1 MRSFYFTAK
10 NIGKDRYLTYIMGE
24 GTELDEDALD
34 YCEENE
40 MPQIVDILYE
50 EDDDFDYLTYD
61 ISGLMTLEKF
71 TGEVINK
78 EVVLKMLR
86 NISLGMISIKECAI
100 PLSYIILN
108 KGVMYGN
115 PDTLNIQF
123 LYLPVEGDAS
133 VATEFKGFARQ
144 LVAGMRFNVEE
155 DLSYVG
161 QLLTYINGDSFNLRG
176 LIGLTEAL
184 MKDSGIG
191 FGETNDISTDD
202 GSEVVDSVDPSVL
215 AAEEKKDIM
224 SELQSTAA
232 EDLPEIGD
240 DEEEEDEVEEIEL
253 EEVPEPVKEPEP
265 EPIPNPVPTP
275 VVDDDEE
282 EEEVIHEDG
291 TGITI
296 TEPVKVSK
304 AAMLRAAAEAAAE
317 EAEHAAEEESS
328 EDAKNKKGKK
338 DKGEAAEEAAETKK
352 EGGGLL
358 SNITQKG
365 TEIVENTILG
375 SEGAYV
381 INPYLKRV
389 NTDEIIMINKPVFK
403 IGKASRGVDF
413 HVGGNGAIS
422 RQHAII
428 LHKGDSYYIKDNKST
443 NHTYVNGEA
452 VPADEE
458 VLLKDGATIT
468 LGDED
473 FTFKLG

>member
-1 MRSFYFTAK
+1 
-10 NIGKDRYLTYIMGE
+10 
-24 GTELDEDALD
+24 
-34 YCEENE
+34 
-40 MPQIVDILYE
+40 
-50 EDDDFDYLTYD
+50 
-61 ISGLMTLEKF
+61 
-71 TGEVINK
+71 
-78 EVVLKMLR
+78 
-86 NISLGMISIKECAI
+86 
-100 PLSYIILN
+100 
-108 KGVMYGN
+108 
-115 PDTLNIQF
+115 
-123 LYLPVEGDAS
+123 
-133 VATEFKGFARQ
+133 
-144 LVAGMRFNVEE
+144 MRFNVEE

-184 MKDSGIG
+184 MQDSGIS
-191 FGETNDISTDD
+191 FGETEDISTDD
-202 GSEVVDSVDPSVL
+202 GSEVVDSVDPAVL

-224 SELQSTAA
+224 SELQEAAA

-240 DEEEEDEVEEIEL
+240 DEEEEEEGEEMPAEIEL
-253 EEVPEPVKEPEP
+253 EEVPTPKTEPAP

-282 EEEVIHEDG
+282 EEEIIHEDG

-317 EAEHAAEEESS
+317 HETEEEGDSKKEAAES
-328 EDAKNKKGKK
+328 KNKKDKK
-338 DKGEAAEEAAETKK
+338 AKNEATEEAAEPKK
-352 EGGGLL
+352 EGGLL

-365 TEIVENTILG
+365 AEIVENTILG

-381 INPYLKRV
+381 INPYLKRI

-413 HVGGNGAIS
+413 HVSGNGAIS

-443 NHTYVNGEA
+443 NKTYVDGQQ
-452 VPADEE
+452 VPTDEE
-458 VLLKDGATIT
+458 VLLKDGSTIT